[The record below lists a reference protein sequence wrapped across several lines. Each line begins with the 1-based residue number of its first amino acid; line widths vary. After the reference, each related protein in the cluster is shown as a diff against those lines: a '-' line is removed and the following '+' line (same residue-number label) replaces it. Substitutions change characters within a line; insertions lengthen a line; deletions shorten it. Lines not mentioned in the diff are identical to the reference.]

1 MAYTHFDKVS
11 GINGIGVGKKGSEI
25 AVADS
30 TGQLRQTGTAVTATA
45 AEINKL
51 AGVTA
56 GTAAASKA
64 AVLGATKNLDVLE
77 IATGGLTLGGVK
89 VPSTFTVTEALQ
101 GAAAATAANYG
112 IFFIAPFAC
121 EVVSVREVHTTAGTD
136 AGAVTLDIEKLTGTT
151 APDSG
156 VSVLSATIN
165 LKGAANTVQAP
176 ALTGTTANKQLAA
189 GDRLCLK
196 DAGVLTA
203 VAGVAVTVE
212 LKAL

>member
-1 MAYTHFDKVS
+1 MPDETYISKVYRKQGGDEQVIANGGKQTVES
-11 GINGIGVGKKGSEI
+11 GGLIDV
-25 AVADS
+25 
-30 TGQLRQTGTAVTATA
+30 
-45 AEINKL
+45 
-51 AGVTA
+51 
-56 GTAAASKA
+56 A
-64 AVLGATKNLDVLE
+64 AV
-77 IATGGLTLGGVK
+77 GGLK
-89 VPSTFTVTEALQ
+89 VAGNAIGSTFTVVETLQ

-136 AGAVTLDIEKLTGTT
+136 AGAVTLDVEKLTGTT

-165 LKGAANTVQAP
+165 LKGTANTVQAP

-189 GDRLCLK
+189 GDRLALK
-196 DAGVLTA
+196 DAGALTA
-203 VAGVAVTVE
+203 VAGVAVAVE